1 MPAPDAL
8 TRFQSLLHDTLA
20 SHTLVKLTLGKPRPG
35 APEPTLRNVF
45 VRPVTLKT
53 GPQLSFVYRHDT
65 RDITKNLPAA
75 EAGNVIRSLLAE
87 SFLDAHLFTPLQ
99 TAQLE
104 QNADA
109 ARPARLRV
117 KTADSAPPVATT
129 SHDRSKSRLVAPD
142 AAWLRAL
149 GVTNDRGQPRE
160 GMAHKFRQIEKFA
173 ELLQSLL
180 AESGFDS
187 LPGSAG
193 LPPGTLASALPTPPL
208 RLADM
213 GAGKG
218 YLTFALADLLG
229 DRAEIVGL
237 ERRAD
242 LVATC
247 NRVAADCGL
256 APRLRFMEGDIPSPR
271 PPEAN
276 VRNTNIA
283 SEPPASSSLGSLDA
297 LIALHAC
304 DTATDDALAAG
315 HAAGARLLVVSP
327 CCQKE
332 LRPRLVAPPVLAE
345 SLRHG
350 IFLERQA
357 EFVTDALRAQ
367 LLECAGYRTKVFEFV
382 STEHT
387 AKNLMLA
394 AVRPAAAAAR
404 GAAFEPD
411 PAALARVRAF
421 AAFYGIREQR
431 LARHLGLDL
440 APAS

>member
-1 MPAPDAL
+1 MQPDAL
-8 TRFQSLLHDTLA
+8 ARFQALLHDALA
-20 SHTLVKLTLGKPRPG
+20 QNALVKLTLGKPRSG
-35 APEPTLRNVF
+35 APDPTLRNVF
-45 VRPVTLKT
+45 ARPVTLKA
-53 GPQLSFVYRHDT
+53 GPQISLLYRHET
-65 RDITKNLPAA
+65 RDITKNLPSA
-75 EAGNVIRSLLAE
+75 EAESALLRLLAD

-104 QNADA
+104 QSVDA
-109 ARPARLRV
+109 AKPSRLRV
-117 KTADSAPPVATT
+117 KTADSAPPFAAPA
-129 SHDRSKSRLVAPD
+129 HDRAKTRLIAPESP
-142 AAWLRAL
+142 WLRAL

-180 AESGFDS
+180 VESGLAPAALTSAQPVPVSASGS
-187 LPGSAG
+187 LPPAPGSP
-193 LPPGTLASALPTPPL
+193 LL

-229 DRAEIVGL
+229 ARAEILGI

-247 NRVAADCGL
+247 NRVAVDCGL
-256 APRLRFMEGDIPSPR
+256 APRLRFVEGDIP
-271 PPEAN
+271 A
-276 VRNTNIA
+276 
-283 SEPPASSSLGSLDA
+283 PPAGTDIRHWSLDIGHFNTSGA
-297 LIALHAC
+297 SALDVLIALHAC
-304 DTATDDALAAG
+304 DTATDDAVAAG

-332 LRPRLVAPPVLAE
+332 LRPNLVAPAVLSDA
-345 SLRHG
+345 LRHG

-367 LLECAGYRTKVFEFV
+367 LLEVAGYRTKVFEFV

-387 AKNLMLA
+387 AKNLMIA
-394 AVRPAAAAAR
+394 ATRPAALAAR
-404 GAAFEPD
+404 GAAFAPD

-421 AAFYGIREQR
+421 ASFYGIREQR

-440 APAS
+440 A